1 MRHCLNSR
9 VSMEN
14 GRNGKKNGGGGG
26 NRAEDFDFC
35 AITAPLTAWFAAN
48 KRDLPWRENPT
59 PYRVWVSEIMLQQ
72 TRVEAARDYYL
83 RFLNALPAVEDL
95 AACDEETLMK
105 LWEGLGYYSRAR
117 NLHKTAKIVC
127 EEYGGEFPAD
137 EKSLRALPGIGD
149 YTVGA
154 IRSIAFGLPAPAVD
168 GNVLRVCARLSADGT
183 EISDE
188 NFKARLKALL
198 APAYPETPRGCSD
211 FTQALM
217 ELGALICTPRS
228 PACGGCPLN
237 AMCIAHARGAE
248 DEYPVLP
255 EKKPKRE
262 QNIYAFVILTP
273 RGIAFRK
280 RNKGVLRG
288 LNEFP
293 SEIVD
298 FGDAFGGADGG
309 TNENARALRI
319 LKEQGVSGAK
329 ILGKHRYAHIFTHVK
344 WNVTAFTVTAE
355 SAPFEAASAEELRE
369 TVAFP
374 TAFRR
379 CLDYLGDFE
388 RGE

>member
-1 MRHCLNSR
+1 
-9 VSMEN
+9 MEN
-14 GRNGKKNGGGGG
+14 GRNERTNGGGGE

-35 AITAPLTAWFAAN
+35 AIAAPLTAWFSAN

-72 TRVEAARDYYL
+72 TRVEAAREYYL

-95 AACDEETLMK
+95 ARCGEETLMK

-117 NLHKTAKIVC
+117 NLHKTAQIVC
-127 EEYGGEFPAD
+127 DKYGGKFPSD

-149 YTVGA
+149 YTAGA

-183 EISDE
+183 DISDE
-188 NFKARLKALL
+188 NFKARLKTLL
-198 APAYPETPRGCSD
+198 APAYPKTPQGRSD
-211 FTQALM
+211 FTEALM
-217 ELGALICTPRS
+217 ELGALVCTPRS
-228 PACGGCPLN
+228 PACGACPLN
-237 AMCIAHARGAE
+237 AACIAHARGAE
-248 DEYPVLP
+248 AEYPVLP
-255 EKKPKRE
+255 VKKPKRE
-262 QNIYAFVILTP
+262 ENLYAFLILTP

-293 SEIVD
+293 SVVAE
-298 FGDAFGGADGG
+298 GAEESGGGAD
-309 TNENARALRI
+309 ENARALRI

-329 ILGKHRYAHIFTHVK
+329 ILKKHRYTHIFTHVK
-344 WNVTAFTVTAE
+344 WNVTAFTATAE
-355 SAPFEAASAEELRE
+355 SAPFEAAPAEELRE